1 MASEATIR
9 QAMPPDAG
17 VVADILNEAARWL
30 DQAGMPMW
38 KADELVSERISA
50 DVGLGLFFLAESSGE
65 PAGTVKFQLGDAI
78 FWPDASQDD
87 AAYVHRLAIRRHFA
101 GTGLS
106 SALLRW
112 AVERTRDL
120 GRAYLRLDCE
130 ADRRQLREFY
140 ESFGFRY
147 HSDRHVGP
155 YHVSRYEY
163 DVSGGGAAPRL

>member
-1 MASEATIR
+1 MPSELTIR

-17 VVADILNEAARWL
+17 VVVDILNEAASWL
-30 DQAGMPMW
+30 QQAGMAMW
-38 KADELVSERISA
+38 KADELVAGRIAA
-50 DVGLGLFFLAESSGE
+50 DVGLGLFFLAEASGA
-65 PAGTVKFQLGDAI
+65 PAGTIKFQLEDGL
-78 FWPDASQDD
+78 FWPDAREGD
-87 AAYVHRLAIRRHFA
+87 AAYVHRLAIRRSHA

-112 AVERTRDL
+112 AVDRTRGL

-163 DVSGGGAAPRL
+163 DVSGGGAPRP